1 MICLQSVDFLKSMRW
16 KCEICF
22 PSYCFLLS
30 TKFQLAFIET
40 CDASLGWNKGTRVQP
55 FFFRDRRFHWL
66 IGFFEFGGGKEETAS
81 LKCEKRGRAFLW
93 ETLSNTPPRLDD
105 RGREPCHSFCAS
117 VWLTS
122 LERSCCFS
130 FVLLVFRHVFT
141 HRRKN
146 LFLFDTLAFLWV

>member
-66 IGFFEFGGGKEETAS
+66 IGFFEFGGGGRRRLQVWSARNEVEHSCGKPYQIPH
-81 LKCEKRGRAFLW
+81 RGLMIEAGNLAI
-93 ETLSNTPPRLDD
+93 P
-105 RGREPCHSFCAS
+105 S
-117 VWLTS
+117 V
-122 LERSCCFS
+122 
-130 FVLLVFRHVFT
+130 H
-141 HRRKN
+141 
-146 LFLFDTLAFLWV
+146 LFDWQAWRDLVVLASSF

>member
-66 IGFFEFGGGKEETAS
+66 IGFFEFGGGGGGGGEGGDCKFEVRETRSSIPVGNLIKYPTEAWWS
-81 LKCEKRGRAFLW
+81 RQGTLPFLLCICLIDKLG
-93 ETLSNTPPRLDD
+93 EI
-105 RGREPCHSFCAS
+105 
-117 VWLTS
+117 
-122 LERSCCFS
+122 
-130 FVLLVFRHVFT
+130 LLF
-141 HRRKN
+141 
-146 LFLFDTLAFLWV
+146 